1 MPNMSL
7 DERRKA
13 LYPELFMSAS
23 EREQATARL
32 AEKMSAEMGTPAG
45 GLDATMANSLGSSAN
60 ALWQVVA
67 PTAIDAVTK
76 QYFDLSKTNHV
87 VETGLTNNPNV
98 RPVVHVEV
106 VKGAGEVM
114 KDATDWEQ
122 TALDNSYVP
131 VTLHRY
137 SRSFCLYNNDIM
149 KGERIATKLAA
160 AVETVVSGVVKDFFD
175 EIYNNFD
182 PDMARCTVDL
192 GTFGPEFVAHNISG
206 LFGEFGRVD
215 DLILSPS
222 LFAKLVPVNALS
234 LGTAPGTY
242 GIGEIHC
249 SARLGVSGGVN
260 CAGFALRKSGV
271 AVGFGLPDLS
281 NMPGIAVRSLG
292 TVAGIPL
299 IVKSWVDAKTEG
311 IWNSVE
317 TMAGFTVADKKSCGI
332 LEK

>member
-67 PTAIDAVTK
+67 PTAIDAVSK

-87 VETGLTNNPNV
+87 VEHNLPNNPNV

-106 VKGAGEVM
+106 VKGAGEVL
-114 KDATDWEQ
+114 KNATDWEQ
-122 TALDNSYVP
+122 TALVNAYAP
-131 VTLHRY
+131 VTLNRY
-137 SRSFCLYNNDIM
+137 SRPFCLYNSDIM

-160 AVETVVSGVVKDFFD
+160 AVEAVVAGVVKDFFD
-175 EIYNNFD
+175 EIKASYD
-182 PDMARCTVDL
+182 PDMQEKEL
-192 GTFGPEFVAHNISG
+192 SLSTFGPEYVAHNISG
-206 LFGEFGRVD
+206 IFGEGGRVD
-215 DLILSPS
+215 DLILSPDF
-222 LFAKLVPVNALS
+222 FAKLVPVNALS
-234 LGTAPGTY
+234 LGTTPGTY

-249 SARLGVSGGVN
+249 SAGLGMN
-260 CAGFALRKSGV
+260 AGFALRKSGV

-281 NMPGIAVRSLG
+281 NLPGIAVRSLG

-299 IVKSWVDAKTEG
+299 IVKSWVDSKTEG

-317 TMAGFTVADKKSCGI
+317 TMAGFSVAHKSSCAIFNKKA
-332 LEK
+332 

>member
-87 VETGLTNNPNV
+87 VETGLTNNPSV

-137 SRSFCLYNNDIM
+137 SRSFCLYNSDIM

-160 AVETVVSGVVKDFFD
+160 AVEVVVKGVVSDFVSLVSNVTSPNTP
-175 EIYNNFD
+175 EL
-182 PDMARCTVDL
+182 TL
-192 GTFGPEFVAHNISG
+192 SLSTFGPEYVAHNISG
-206 LFGEFGRVD
+206 VFGGAGRVD
-215 DLILSPS
+215 DLILPPDY
-222 LFAKLVPVNALS
+222 FAKLVPVNALS

-249 SARLGVSGGVN
+249 SAGMETGGLDFV
-260 CAGFALRKSGV
+260 GFALRKSGV

-299 IVKSWVDAKTEG
+299 IVKSWVDAKTEA

-317 TMAGFTVADKKSCGI
+317 TMAGFAKGDEAAICI
-332 LEK
+332 LRK

>member
-13 LYPELFMSAS
+13 LYPELFMSAA
-23 EREQATARL
+23 EQEQASARL
-32 AEKMSAEMGTPAG
+32 AENMSAEMAVPANAFQ
-45 GLDATMANSLGSSAN
+45 ATMANSLGKSAN

-67 PTAIDAVTK
+67 PTAIDAVSK

-87 VETGLTNNPNV
+87 VEYDLPNNPHV

-122 TALDNSYVP
+122 TALSTTYADVQ
-131 VTLHRY
+131 LHRY
-137 SRSFCLYNNDIM
+137 SRSFCLYNSDIM
-149 KGERIATKLAA
+149 RGERIATKLSA
-160 AVETVVSGVVKDFFD
+160 AVETVVSGVVKDFYAVIEDSFD
-175 EIYNNFD
+175 GSPAALELND
-182 PDMARCTVDL
+182 S
-192 GTFGPEFVAHNISG
+192 TFGPEFVAHNISG
-206 LFGEFGRVD
+206 IFGEKGRVD
-215 DLILSPS
+215 DLILAPDY
-222 LFAKLVPVNALS
+222 FAKLVPVNALS
-234 LGTAPGTY
+234 LGTAPGSY

-249 SARLGVSGGVN
+249 SAGMVPNIKGY
-260 CAGFALRKSGV
+260 ALRKSGM

-281 NMPGIAVRSLG
+281 NLPGIAVRSLG

-299 IVKSWVDAKTEG
+299 IVKSWVDTKTEG

-317 TMAGFTVADKKSCGI
+317 TMAGFAVADKYSVITMLKV
-332 LEK
+332 

>member
-67 PTAIDAVTK
+67 PTAIDAVSK

-87 VETGLTNNPNV
+87 VEHNLPNNPNV

-106 VKGAGEVM
+106 VKGAGEVL
-114 KDATDWEQ
+114 KNATDWEQ
-122 TALDNSYVP
+122 TALVNVYAP
-131 VTLHRY
+131 VTLNRY
-137 SRSFCLYNNDIM
+137 SRPFCLYNSDIM

-160 AVETVVSGVVKDFFD
+160 AVEAVVAGVVKDFFTVLNGTSAN
-175 EIYNNFD
+175 YV
-182 PDMARCTVDL
+182 DMTVDPA
-192 GTFGPEFVAHNISG
+192 TFGPEVVARDISG
-206 LFGEFGRVD
+206 KFGDIGRVD
-215 DLILSPS
+215 DLILTPDY
-222 LFAKLVPVNALS
+222 FAKLVPVNALS

-249 SARLGVSGGVN
+249 SAGITTH
-260 CAGFALRKSGV
+260 AGYALRKGCM

-281 NMPGIAVRSLG
+281 NMPGLAVRSLG

-299 IVKSWVDAKTEG
+299 IVKSWVDTKTEG

-317 TMAGFTVADKKSCGI
+317 AMAGFSVADGNGCIRLSKKA
-332 LEK
+332 

>member
-67 PTAIDAVTK
+67 PTAIDAVSK

-87 VETGLTNNPNV
+87 VEYDLPNNPHV

-122 TALDNSYVP
+122 TALSSAYAP

-137 SRSFCLYNNDIM
+137 SRSFCLYNSDIM
-149 KGERIATKLAA
+149 RGERIATKLAA
-160 AVETVVSGVVKDFFD
+160 AVETVVSGVVKDFFTVLNATSAN
-175 EIYNNFD
+175 YGSL
-182 PDMARCTVDL
+182 TVDPAN
-192 GTFGPEFVAHNISG
+192 FGPEVVARELSG
-206 LFGEFGRVD
+206 KFGDAGRVD
-215 DLILSPS
+215 DLILTPEY
-222 LFAKLVPVNALS
+222 FAKLVPVNALS
-234 LGTAPGTY
+234 LGTAPGSY

-249 SARLGVSGGVN
+249 SAGITTY
-260 CAGFALRKSGV
+260 AGFALRKSCM

-281 NMPGIAVRSLG
+281 NMPGLAVRSLG

-317 TMAGFTVADKKSCGI
+317 VMAGFSVADATACIRLSKKA
-332 LEK
+332 